1 MCFFYLSFIVNT
13 IFYLFLRALLKMH
26 IIILKDS
33 IELRKQQK
41 LYEQKKLHEKCQ
53 EGNFQKCTFCNL
65 NDNSKNKEIEF
76 EYKKI

>member
-1 MCFFYLSFIVNT
+1 
-13 IFYLFLRALLKMH
+13 MH

>member
-1 MCFFYLSFIVNT
+1 M
-13 IFYLFLRALLKMH
+13 YLFLRALLKMH

-33 IELRKQQK
+33 IEIRKQQK

-53 EGNFQKCTFCNL
+53 EDNFQKCTFCNL

>member
-1 MCFFYLSFIVNT
+1 
-13 IFYLFLRALLKMH
+13 MH

-33 IELRKQQK
+33 IELRKQQ
-41 LYEQKKLHEKCQ
+41 KLHEKCQ